1 MQFMRQLAEQ
11 SIPRSA
17 ENIGLAMGALC
28 LVSITMSCSEL
39 EMRFFPPLFLLS
51 KK

>member
-1 MQFMRQLAEQ
+1 MRQMAEK

-28 LVSITMSCSEL
+28 LVNIIILCSKM
-39 EMRFFPPLFLLS
+39 EMPLLS
-51 KK
+51 FFLFQTFSPFN